1 MANIVNSQILVDT
14 SKRTLIRFNINS
26 DGTAGNN
33 SNNLLLNASSLKG
46 ALNTNGY
53 IMTGNTNPRPN
64 YRLSIKRAFGAAHAN
79 GFFRIKW
86 QSDANNDI
94 MIFPEGSFDY
104 NFESMGD
111 GAVIPQPTTEANV
124 NGNIL
129 YGVHGTVVNDAFTLF
144 LDLRKDNRDYDAGQT
159 ADPVAFNRGRA
170 AP

>member
-14 SKRTLIRFNINS
+14 SKRTLIRFFVSS
-26 DGTAGNN
+26 DGTVANN
-33 SNNLLLNASSLKG
+33 SNVLLLNASSLRG

-53 IMTGNTNPRPN
+53 IMTSNTNPKSN

-86 QSDANNDI
+86 QSDANSDI

-111 GAVIPQPTTEANV
+111 GAVIPQPTNEANV

-129 YGVHGTVVNDAFTLF
+129 YGVHAAVLNDAFSLF

-159 ADPVAFNRGRA
+159 ADPVAFNRGPA

>member
-14 SKRTLIRFNINS
+14 SKRTLIRFFINS
-26 DGTAGNN
+26 DGTTANN
-33 SNNLLLNASSLKG
+33 SNVLLLNASSLRG

-53 IMTGNTNPRPN
+53 IMTGNTNPKSN

-86 QSDANNDI
+86 QSDANSDI

-111 GAVIPQPTTEANV
+111 GAVIPQPTNEANV
-124 NGNIL
+124 SGNIL
-129 YGVHGTVVNDAFTLF
+129 YGVHGAVVNDAFSLF

-159 ADPVAFNRGRA
+159 ADPVAFNRGPA

>member
-26 DGTAGNN
+26 DGTTGNN
-33 SNNLLLNASSLKG
+33 SNNLLLNVSSLKG

-79 GFFRIKW
+79 GFFRLKW

-111 GAVIPQPTTEANV
+111 GAVIPQPTNEANV
-124 NGNIL
+124 NGNLL
-129 YGVHGTVVNDAFTLF
+129 YGTHGQLYNDSLTLF

-159 ADPVAFNRGRA
+159 ADPVAFNRGPA